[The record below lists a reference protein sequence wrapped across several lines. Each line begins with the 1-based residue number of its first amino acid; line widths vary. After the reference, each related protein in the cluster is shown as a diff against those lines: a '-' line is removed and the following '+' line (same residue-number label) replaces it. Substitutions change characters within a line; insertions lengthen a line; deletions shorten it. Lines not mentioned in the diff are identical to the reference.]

1 MFDTTTFLLASALA
15 ASGTVTVGYP
25 SNRSQGNYD
34 WSPGRH
40 VLFAGG
46 NKYVAPDN
54 FTLTFNANASSITLT
69 WGSGMATLA
78 AGTTC
83 RLQLDR
89 AGPQDDSKEA
99 RFPFELPLAVKPV
112 LANTYLID
120 LGSPLVAD
128 ADGICASQSVSSGVA
143 ALLNGATVTT
153 NADGSVTLDVARAL
167 QAAWTGAAVMTVT
180 GKDVLGNVLV
190 ESSASG
196 TSHTGTKAFKQITS
210 VTFSANVTSATVGYT
225 DVLGLPVAVGKVGQI
240 LAEFKNGVRE
250 SAPGGKVYL
259 SGQAL
264 EAAVDAGTGL
274 NFVCPVAGRIA
285 KMYTIAQTGITT
297 GGAVTLEVNTV
308 AVDGLSVTVADSSAE
323 GDVDSDT
330 PTAEHAT
337 AVVAAGDRL
346 EVQFAAG
353 FNAASDLLIVIE
365 IDATYGTRG
374 TFVPAVAGTAPSA
387 TTGDV
392 LGTYDPAEACDGDDG
407 YMLLVALPD
416 PRAKGPDQY
425 DG

>member
-1 MFDTTTFLLASALA
+1 MAQDTVQFVTASALA
-15 ASGTVTVGYP
+15 ASGTLTVGYP
-25 SNRSQGNYD
+25 ADRSQGNYD
-34 WSPGRH
+34 WTPGRH
-40 VLFAGG
+40 VLYAGG
-46 NKYVAPDN
+46 NKLTAPDH

-69 WGSGMATLA
+69 LGSGQTTIP
-78 AGTTC
+78 AGTRC
-83 RLQLDR
+83 VLKLDR
-89 AGPQDDSKEA
+89 MGADDDSKEA
-99 RFPFELPLAVKPV
+99 RFPYELPLAVKPV

-128 ADGICASQSVSSGVA
+128 ADGIAASQSVA
-143 ALLNGATVTT
+143 AGASFVLNGATVTVS
-153 NADGSVTLDVARAL
+153 NGIATLDVPRNVTAS
-167 QAAWTGAAVMTVT
+167 WTTASVLTIT
-180 GKDVLGNVLV
+180 GRDALGNVVV
-190 ESSASG
+190 EKSASG

-210 VTFSANVTSATVGYT
+210 ISSTASITSATVGYG
-225 DVLGLPVAVGKVGQI
+225 DVLGLPVAVEKVGQV

-264 EAAVDAGTGL
+264 EAAVDGGTGL

-285 KMYTIAQTGITT
+285 KMYTIAQTAITT

-308 AVDGLSVTVADSSAE
+308 AVDGLSVTIANSSSE

-337 AVVAAGDRL
+337 AVVAVGDRL
-346 EVQFAAG
+346 EVQFAA
-353 FNAASDLLIVIE
+353 AIDASSDLLIVIE

-374 TFVPAVAGTAPSA
+374 TFVPAVIGTAPAA

-392 LGTYDPAEACDGDDG
+392 FGTYDPAEACDGDDG